1 MNFLEQMQSSNDP
14 MITMIKNHLLSR
26 SDTSEL
32 LKKENK
38 NIEDMML
45 FVGHELYVKYLKGKN
60 NHRMACV
67 AGPDEE
73 LYGIVMHYLD
83 EDDIDMKKIENEM
96 SRISFVNQ
104 EQKRPNQ
111 EEKIPK
117 SEEKVKKILKNTHKE
132 SKTIKKAKKKVK
144 KSTIVKRQMSIFYL
158 LELLK
163 SKL

>member
-1 MNFLEQMQSSNDP
+1 MNFLEQMQDSNDP
-14 MITMIKNHLLSR
+14 MIVMIKNHLSSR
-26 SDTSEL
+26 NDTSEL

-45 FVGHELYVKYLKGKN
+45 FIGHELYVKYLKGKN

-104 EQKRPNQ
+104 EQKNPNQ

-117 SEEKVKKILKNTHKE
+117 NEEKMQKILKNTHKE
-132 SKTIKKAKKKVK
+132 SKTIKKAKKKAK
-144 KSTIVKRQMSIFYL
+144 KSTIAEGQMSIFDL
-158 LELLK
+158 
-163 SKL
+163 

>member
-144 KSTIVKRQMSIFYL
+144 KSTIV
-158 LELLK
+158 EG
-163 SKL
+163 

>member
-1 MNFLEQMQSSNDP
+1 MQDSNDP
-14 MITMIKNHLLSR
+14 MIVMIKNHLLSR
-26 SDTSEL
+26 NDTSEL

-45 FVGHELYVKYLKGKN
+45 FIGHELYVKYLKGKN

-104 EQKRPNQ
+104 EQKNPNQ

-117 SEEKVKKILKNTHKE
+117 NEEKMQKILKNTHKE

-144 KSTIVKRQMSIFYL
+144 KSTIAEGQMSIFDL
-158 LELLK
+158 
-163 SKL
+163 

>member
-1 MNFLEQMQSSNDP
+1 MQDSNDP
-14 MITMIKNHLLSR
+14 MIVMIKNHLLSR
-26 SDTSEL
+26 NDTSEL

-45 FVGHELYVKYLKGKN
+45 FIGHELYVKYLKGKN
-60 NHRMACV
+60 NHRMVCV

-104 EQKRPNQ
+104 EQKNPNQ

-117 SEEKVKKILKNTHKE
+117 NEEKMQKILKNTHKE
-132 SKTIKKAKKKVK
+132 SKTIKKAKKKAK
-144 KSTIVKRQMSIFYL
+144 KSTIAEGQMSIFDL
-158 LELLK
+158 
-163 SKL
+163 

>member
-1 MNFLEQMQSSNDP
+1 MNFLEQMHDSNDP
-14 MITMIKNHLLSR
+14 MIVMIKNHLLSR
-26 SDTSEL
+26 NDTSEL

-45 FVGHELYVKYLKGKN
+45 FIGHELYVKYLKGKN

-104 EQKRPNQ
+104 EQKNPNQ

-117 SEEKVKKILKNTHKE
+117 NEEKMQKILKNTHKE
-132 SKTIKKAKKKVK
+132 SKTIKKAKKKAK
-144 KSTIVKRQMSIFYL
+144 KSTIAEGQMSIFDL
-158 LELLK
+158 
-163 SKL
+163 

>member
-1 MNFLEQMQSSNDP
+1 MNFLEQMQDSNDP
-14 MITMIKNHLLSR
+14 MIVMIKNHLLSR
-26 SDTSEL
+26 NDTCEL

-45 FVGHELYVKYLKGKN
+45 FIGHELYVKYLKGKN

-104 EQKRPNQ
+104 EQKNPNQ

-117 SEEKVKKILKNTHKE
+117 NEEKMQKILKNTHKE
-132 SKTIKKAKKKVK
+132 SKTIKKAKKKAK
-144 KSTIVKRQMSIFYL
+144 KSTIAERQMSIFDL
-158 LELLK
+158 
-163 SKL
+163 

>member
-67 AGPDEE
+67 ASPDEE

-144 KSTIVKRQMSIFYL
+144 KSTIVEGQMSIFDL
-158 LELLK
+158 
-163 SKL
+163 

>member
-1 MNFLEQMQSSNDP
+1 MNLLEQMQSSNDP

-26 SDTSEL
+26 NDTSEL

-45 FVGHELYVKYLKGKN
+45 FIGHELYVKYLKGKN

-104 EQKRPNQ
+104 EQKNPNQ

-117 SEEKVKKILKNTHKE
+117 NEEKMQKILKNTHKE
-132 SKTIKKAKKKVK
+132 SKTIKKAKKKAK
-144 KSTIVKRQMSIFYL
+144 KSTIAERQMSIFDL
-158 LELLK
+158 
-163 SKL
+163 

>member
-73 LYGIVMHYLD
+73 LFGIVMHYLD

-144 KSTIVKRQMSIFYL
+144 KSTIVEGQMSIFDL
-158 LELLK
+158 
-163 SKL
+163 

>member
-144 KSTIVKRQMSIFYL
+144 KSTIVDGQMSIFDL
-158 LELLK
+158 
-163 SKL
+163 

>member
-1 MNFLEQMQSSNDP
+1 MNFLEKMQSSNDP

-144 KSTIVKRQMSIFYL
+144 KSTIVEGQMSIFDL
-158 LELLK
+158 
-163 SKL
+163 

>member
-111 EEKIPK
+111 EEIIPK

-144 KSTIVKRQMSIFYL
+144 KSTIVEGQMSIFDL
-158 LELLK
+158 
-163 SKL
+163 

>member
-83 EDDIDMKKIENEM
+83 EEDIDMKKIENEM

-144 KSTIVKRQMSIFYL
+144 KSTIVEGQMSIFDL
-158 LELLK
+158 
-163 SKL
+163 

>member
-73 LYGIVMHYLD
+73 LNGIVMHYLD

-144 KSTIVKRQMSIFYL
+144 KSTIVEGQMSIFDL
-158 LELLK
+158 
-163 SKL
+163 

>member
-132 SKTIKKAKKKVK
+132 SKTIKKPKKKVK
-144 KSTIVKRQMSIFYL
+144 KSTIVEGQMSIFDL
-158 LELLK
+158 WELLK

>member
-1 MNFLEQMQSSNDP
+1 MNFLEQMQDSNDP
-14 MITMIKNHLLSR
+14 MIVMIKNHLLSR
-26 SDTSEL
+26 NDTSEL

-45 FVGHELYVKYLKGKN
+45 FIGHELYVKYLKGKN

-104 EQKRPNQ
+104 EQKNPNQ

-117 SEEKVKKILKNTHKE
+117 NEEKMQKILKNTHKE
-132 SKTIKKAKKKVK
+132 SKTIKKAKKKAK
-144 KSTIVKRQMSIFYL
+144 KSTIAEGQMSIFESY
-158 LELLK
+158 
-163 SKL
+163 

>member
-117 SEEKVKKILKNTHKE
+117 SEEKVKKILKNTNKE

-144 KSTIVKRQMSIFYL
+144 KSTIVEGQMSIFDL
-158 LELLK
+158 
-163 SKL
+163 

>member
-1 MNFLEQMQSSNDP
+1 MNFLEQMQGSNDP

-45 FVGHELYVKYLKGKN
+45 FIGHELYVKYLKGKN

-144 KSTIVKRQMSIFYL
+144 KSTIVEGQMSIFDL
-158 LELLK
+158 WELLK

>member
-1 MNFLEQMQSSNDP
+1 MNFLEQMQDSNDP
-14 MITMIKNHLLSR
+14 MIVMIKNHLLSR
-26 SDTSEL
+26 NDTSEL

-45 FVGHELYVKYLKGKN
+45 FIGHELYVKYLKGKN

-104 EQKRPNQ
+104 EQKNPNQ

-117 SEEKVKKILKNTHKE
+117 NEEKMQKILKNTHKE
-132 SKTIKKAKKKVK
+132 SKTIKKAKKKAK
-144 KSTIVKRQMSIFYL
+144 KSTIAEGQMSIFDL
-158 LELLK
+158 WELLK
-163 SKL
+163 SKS

>member
-144 KSTIVKRQMSIFYL
+144 KSTIVEGQMSVFDL
-158 LELLK
+158 
-163 SKL
+163 

>member
-1 MNFLEQMQSSNDP
+1 MNFLEQMQDSNDP
-14 MITMIKNHLLSR
+14 MIVMIKNHLLSR
-26 SDTSEL
+26 NDTSEL

-45 FVGHELYVKYLKGKN
+45 FIGHELYVKYLKGKN

-104 EQKRPNQ
+104 EQKNPNQ

-117 SEEKVKKILKNTHKE
+117 NEEKMQKILKNTHKE
-132 SKTIKKAKKKVK
+132 SKTIKKAKKKAK
-144 KSTIVKRQMSIFYL
+144 KSIKQG
-158 LELLK
+158 
-163 SKL
+163 

>member
-111 EEKIPK
+111 EEKIRK

-144 KSTIVKRQMSIFYL
+144 KSTIVEGQMSIFDL
-158 LELLK
+158 
-163 SKL
+163 

>member
-26 SDTSEL
+26 SDTSEF

-144 KSTIVKRQMSIFYL
+144 KSTIVEGQMSIFDL
-158 LELLK
+158 
-163 SKL
+163 

>member
-1 MNFLEQMQSSNDP
+1 MNFLEQMQDSNDP
-14 MITMIKNHLLSR
+14 MIVMIKNHLLSR
-26 SDTSEL
+26 NDTSEL

-45 FVGHELYVKYLKGKN
+45 FIGHELYVKYLKGKN
-60 NHRMACV
+60 SHRMACV

-83 EDDIDMKKIENEM
+83 EDDIDMKKIKNEM

-104 EQKRPNQ
+104 EQKNPDQ

-117 SEEKVKKILKNTHKE
+117 SEEKMQKILKNAHKE

-144 KSTIVKRQMSIFYL
+144 KSAIAEGQMSIFDL
-158 LELLK
+158 
-163 SKL
+163 

>member
-104 EQKRPNQ
+104 E
-111 EEKIPK
+111 EKIPK

-144 KSTIVKRQMSIFYL
+144 KSTIVEGQMSIFDL
-158 LELLK
+158 
-163 SKL
+163 

>member
-32 LKKENK
+32 LKKEDK

-144 KSTIVKRQMSIFYL
+144 KSTIVEGQMSIFDL
-158 LELLK
+158 
-163 SKL
+163 

>member
-14 MITMIKNHLLSR
+14 MITMIKNHPLSR

-144 KSTIVKRQMSIFYL
+144 KSTIVEGQMSIFDL
-158 LELLK
+158 
-163 SKL
+163 

>member
-1 MNFLEQMQSSNDP
+1 MQDSNDP
-14 MITMIKNHLLSR
+14 TIVMIKNHLLSR
-26 SDTSEL
+26 NDTSEL

-45 FVGHELYVKYLKGKN
+45 FIGHELYVKYLKGKN

-104 EQKRPNQ
+104 EQKNPNQ

-117 SEEKVKKILKNTHKE
+117 NEEKMQKILKNTHKE
-132 SKTIKKAKKKVK
+132 SKTIKKAKKKAK
-144 KSTIVKRQMSIFYL
+144 KSTIAEGQMSIFDL
-158 LELLK
+158 
-163 SKL
+163 

>member
-117 SEEKVKKILKNTHKE
+117 SEEKVKKIIKNTHKE

-144 KSTIVKRQMSIFYL
+144 KSTIVEGQMSIFDL
-158 LELLK
+158 
-163 SKL
+163 

>member
-1 MNFLEQMQSSNDP
+1 MQDSNDP
-14 MITMIKNHLLSR
+14 MIVMIKNHLLSR
-26 SDTSEL
+26 NDTSEL

-45 FVGHELYVKYLKGKN
+45 FIGHELYVKYLKGKN

-96 SRISFVNQ
+96 SRISLVNQ
-104 EQKRPNQ
+104 EQKNPNQ

-117 SEEKVKKILKNTHKE
+117 NEEKMQKILKNTHKE
-132 SKTIKKAKKKVK
+132 SKTIKKAKKKAK
-144 KSTIVKRQMSIFYL
+144 KSTIAEGQMSIFDL
-158 LELLK
+158 
-163 SKL
+163 

>member
-117 SEEKVKKILKNTHKE
+117 SEEKVKKILKNTHKK

-144 KSTIVKRQMSIFYL
+144 KSTIVEGQMSIFDL
-158 LELLK
+158 
-163 SKL
+163 

>member
-1 MNFLEQMQSSNDP
+1 MNFLEQMQDSNDP
-14 MITMIKNHLLSR
+14 MIVMIKNHLLSR

-45 FVGHELYVKYLKGKN
+45 FIGHELYVKYLKGKN

-96 SRISFVNQ
+96 SRISFVNR
-104 EQKRPNQ
+104 EQKNPNQ

-117 SEEKVKKILKNTHKE
+117 NEEKVQKILKNTHKE
-132 SKTIKKAKKKVK
+132 SKTIKKAKKKAK
-144 KSTIVKRQMSIFYL
+144 KSAIAEGQMSIFDL
-158 LELLK
+158 
-163 SKL
+163 

>member
-1 MNFLEQMQSSNDP
+1 MNFLEQMQDSNDP
-14 MITMIKNHLLSR
+14 MIVMIKNHLLSR
-26 SDTSEL
+26 NDTSEL

-45 FVGHELYVKYLKGKN
+45 FIGHELYVKYLKGKN

-104 EQKRPNQ
+104 EQKNPNQ

-117 SEEKVKKILKNTHKE
+117 NEEKMQKILKNTHKE
-132 SKTIKKAKKKVK
+132 SKTIKKAKKKAK
-144 KSTIVKRQMSIFYL
+144 KSTIAERQMSIFDL
-158 LELLK
+158 WELLK
-163 SKL
+163 SKS

>member
-1 MNFLEQMQSSNDP
+1 MNFLEKMQSSNDP

-144 KSTIVKRQMSIFYL
+144 KSTIVEGQMSIFDL
-158 LELLK
+158 WELLK

>member
-144 KSTIVKRQMSIFYL
+144 KSTIVEGQMSIFDL
-158 LELLK
+158 WELLK

>member
-1 MNFLEQMQSSNDP
+1 MNFLEQMQDSNDP
-14 MITMIKNHLLSR
+14 MIVMIKNHLLSR
-26 SDTSEL
+26 NDTSEL

-45 FVGHELYVKYLKGKN
+45 FIGHELYVKYLKGKN

-104 EQKRPNQ
+104 EQKNPNQ

-144 KSTIVKRQMSIFYL
+144 KSTIAEGQMSIFDL
-158 LELLK
+158 
-163 SKL
+163 

>member
-117 SEEKVKKILKNTHKE
+117 SEEKVKKILKNTRKE

-144 KSTIVKRQMSIFYL
+144 KSTIVEGQMSIFDL
-158 LELLK
+158 
-163 SKL
+163 

>member
-83 EDDIDMKKIENEM
+83 EDDIDMKKIENEI

-117 SEEKVKKILKNTHKE
+117 SEEKVKKILKNTRKE

-144 KSTIVKRQMSIFYL
+144 KSTIVEGQMSIFDL
-158 LELLK
+158 
-163 SKL
+163 